1 MHVLQSRAPNLVFE
15 PWWRDVH
22 ARPGLRG
29 TVTLLNSVNPP
40 GSPYFPDFL
49 TPFDEYGDLGSG
61 IETVLRT
68 PVRRLRNELVL
79 LAEHRKLPTWV
90 GALAEGRATAL
101 NRLGGWLR
109 EYHEQA
115 IGPYEARIGRALA
128 AHRAACART
137 LVTGGWDAVF
147 AGLAPSMRWAAPVL
161 EVDYPVDRDLVLA
174 GRGLLLVPS
183 FFCWRTPVMLADP
196 ELPPV
201 LVYPIPHAPPWL
213 GNPDPAGER
222 AVPAALLGVTRTA
235 VLEALPAHGQPSPQE
250 TPGGRAHPRH
260 PGGQPGL
267 AFLDRLGPRAP
278 RRGTVTTHFGN
289 GPRRAMWA
297 TLVSL
302 ERHKTDAVR
311 GNHDDLGDRRDRQCR
326 SSCRRSLAAGGDGR
340 AGDLPRSGVARPAG
354 GG

>member
-1 MHVLQSRAPNLVFE
+1 LLGGNRFVVLRVHFDTEDLARTRIAANIDQLWEIVLSMHVLQSRAPNLVFE

-115 IGPYEARIGRALA
+115 IGPYEASIGRALA

-213 GNPDPAGER
+213 GNPDPSGER

-235 VLEALPAHGQPSPQE
+235 VLEALDRESTTLELARRVGVAPATISHHTGVLREAGLILTTRVANLALHSL
-250 TPGGRAHPRH
+250 TDLGRALLD
-260 PGGQPGL
+260 GGP
-267 AFLDRLGPRAP
+267 
-278 RRGTVTTHFGN
+278 
-289 GPRRAMWA
+289 
-297 TLVSL
+297 
-302 ERHKTDAVR
+302 
-311 GNHDDLGDRRDRQCR
+311 
-326 SSCRRSLAAGGDGR
+326 
-340 AGDLPRSGVARPAG
+340 
-354 GG
+354 